1 MKKMRNKIFLLCVHM
16 RGARRQA
23 RARLAPTLLLR
34 GLPLNSNLKYRT
46 RFRYPF
52 IIDSLLQDTTLSFN
66 NLYFH
71 VLGTEFL

>member
-1 MKKMRNKIFLLCVHM
+1 MRNKIFLLCVHM
-16 RGARRQA
+16 RGHAVSRSV
-23 RARLAPTLLLR
+23 APTFLLR

-66 NLYFH
+66 NLCFR